1 VFRVYNPN
9 CSFKGTCLS
18 PLFRPFLSLHFR
30 AFTLRAFRAH
40 AREREKQLFIV
51 ALLFLLPYLFV
62 VVVVHRRE
70 RLLVYIL
77 LSDFTGKMTM
87 GRGPAASITNARANE
102 RSGLLE
108 TPNYAKEEEETTVKH
123 RNASSLLK
131 KIAKART
138 KVNVP
143 SAIGG
148 FAVGVKFGFVLL
160 LVVLVCLPRERFDS
174 LRTNLGEFL
183 PISLSERV
191 VAPES
196 SYKREHGV
204 VANLG
209 AAKPLAGDW
218 NPNGKSEK
226 REVKYPRKDLTPKPT
241 KVAIA
246 KKKKEEEEKIKKT
259 TTSKSSSKSSSSSKK
274 NDSSS
279 SSSKHSLSSESS
291 SKEGKRSREYEEKER
306 QSSSKMGEREERK
319 EEEKDDEDNHHHR
332 NKNDWYN
339 GPEPIPH
346 LIDHLEAHDL
356 KPSDKDLRIL
366 TIANAAYW
374 PLAEIMLDSAKR
386 HAPEIANRLTFIL
399 SDEKSVKQCKD
410 RVTKSCQ
417 HTCFFDHEME
427 DMLGKYTNDEGSY
440 KSAYDSN
447 FGVKLRQLWTWRKVK
462 AVKTLVDAGYA
473 AMFVDASTVFLRDM
487 REDVLHELLDHDAAL
502 VTLSDFGGA
511 TEQHATNTGLIAAT
525 PANKDA
531 ARVLRTWLKR
541 EDPEDKD
548 NTEQGVLTWEIAP
561 KERENGVIIKA
572 LTQVQAPNY
581 VTYDFKS
588 HLNKG
593 NDDGGKLGKDEKG
606 KSEEKQQHVAGLVHA
621 AYCGC
626 VDAKESFMSRVYEES
641 KMSSKELGERGLKP
655 EKIEEK
661 DCDVYDRKKFL
672 NTGRA
677 PWD

>member
-1 VFRVYNPN
+1 V
-9 CSFKGTCLS
+9 
-18 PLFRPFLSLHFR
+18 
-30 AFTLRAFRAH
+30 
-40 AREREKQLFIV
+40 AR
-51 ALLFLLPYLFV
+51 
-62 VVVVHRRE
+62 
-70 RLLVYIL
+70 
-77 LSDFTGKMTM
+77 
-87 GRGPAASITNARANE
+87 
-102 RSGLLE
+102 
-108 TPNYAKEEEETTVKH
+108 
-123 RNASSLLK
+123 
-131 KIAKART
+131 
-138 KVNVP
+138 
-143 SAIGG
+143 
-148 FAVGVKFGFVLL
+148 
-160 LVVLVCLPRERFDS
+160 
-174 LRTNLGEFL
+174 
-183 PISLSERV
+183 
-191 VAPES
+191 
-196 SYKREHGV
+196 
-204 VANLG
+204 LG

-218 NPNGKSEK
+218 NPNQKSEK
-226 REVKYPRKDLTPKPT
+226 REVKYPRKDLTPKPKKT
-241 KVAIA
+241 VA
-246 KKKKEEEEKIKKT
+246 KKKGEEKKSSEKEEKDEKVKHST
-259 TTSKSSSKSSSSSKK
+259 F
-274 NDSSS
+274 SSS
-279 SSSKHSLSSESS
+279 SSSSSLSLKKQRASKKDSEGEE
-291 SKEGKRSREYEEKER
+291 KGKR
-306 QSSSKMGEREERK
+306 QSEDEGDA
-319 EEEKDDEDNHHHR
+319 KDHHE

-346 LIDHLEAHDL
+346 LIDHLDAHDL

-399 SDEKSVKQCKD
+399 SDEESVKRCKD

-427 DMLGKYTNDEGSY
+427 DKLGKYTDDEGSY
-440 KSAYDSN
+440 KTAYDSN

-487 REDVLHELLDHDAAL
+487 REDVLHELFDHEAAL

-511 TEQHATNTGLIAAT
+511 SEQHATNTGLIAAT

-531 ARVLRTWLKR
+531 ARILRTWLKR
-541 EDPEDKD
+541 EDLEDKD

-561 KERENGVIIKA
+561 KEGENGVIIKA

-581 VTYDFKS
+581 VTYEFKS
-588 HLNKG
+588 HLKSNG
-593 NDDGGKLGKDEKG
+593 DGKLGKNEKQRG
-606 KSEEKQQHVAGLVHA
+606 EERQQHVAGLVHA

-641 KMSSKELGERGLKP
+641 KMSAKELGARGLKP

>member
-1 VFRVYNPN
+1 
-9 CSFKGTCLS
+9 
-18 PLFRPFLSLHFR
+18 
-30 AFTLRAFRAH
+30 
-40 AREREKQLFIV
+40 LFIV

-274 NDSSS
+274 NDSS

>member
-1 VFRVYNPN
+1 MFRVYNPN

-183 PISLSERV
+183 PISLSERI

>member
-1 VFRVYNPN
+1 MM
-9 CSFKGTCLS
+9 
-18 PLFRPFLSLHFR
+18 
-30 AFTLRAFRAH
+30 A
-40 AREREKQLFIV
+40 
-51 ALLFLLPYLFV
+51 
-62 VVVVHRRE
+62 
-70 RLLVYIL
+70 
-77 LSDFTGKMTM
+77 
-87 GRGPAASITNARANE
+87 AASNTNALANE
-102 RSGLLE
+102 RSNLLE
-108 TPNYAKEEEETTVKH
+108 TTCAKNKEEGTNSH
-123 RNASSLLK
+123 RNSSSLLK
-131 KIAKART
+131 KIAKARN

-148 FAVGVKFGFVLL
+148 FAIGVKFGFVLL
-160 LVVLVCLPRERFDS
+160 LLVLVCLPRERFDS

-191 VAPES
+191 IAPES
-196 SYKREHGV
+196 SYKREHGM
-204 VANLG
+204 VAHLG

-246 KKKKEEEEKIKKT
+246 KKKEEEEKKKT
-259 TTSKSSSKSSSSSKK
+259 TTSRSSKSSSSSKK

-279 SSSKHSLSSESS
+279 SSSSKHSSSSESSSS
-291 SKEGKRSREYEEKER
+291 SKEGKRSREYEGEREK
-306 QSSSKMGEREERK
+306 SSKMGEREERK
-319 EEEKDDEDNHHHR
+319 EEEREEKDEEDNNHHR

-593 NDDGGKLGKDEKG
+593 KDDGGELGKDEKG
-606 KSEEKQQHVAGLVHA
+606 KNEEKQQHVAGLVHA

>member
-1 VFRVYNPN
+1 
-9 CSFKGTCLS
+9 
-18 PLFRPFLSLHFR
+18 
-30 AFTLRAFRAH
+30 
-40 AREREKQLFIV
+40 
-51 ALLFLLPYLFV
+51 
-62 VVVVHRRE
+62 
-70 RLLVYIL
+70 
-77 LSDFTGKMTM
+77 M

-108 TPNYAKEEEETTVKH
+108 TPNYAKEEETTVKH

-279 SSSKHSLSSESS
+279 SSSSKHSLSSESS

-386 HAPEIANRLTFIL
+386 HAPE
-399 SDEKSVKQCKD
+399 
-410 RVTKSCQ
+410 
-417 HTCFFDHEME
+417 
-427 DMLGKYTNDEGSY
+427 MLGKYTNDEGSY

>member
-1 VFRVYNPN
+1 MTHYEYTIKSSPSNVYISISIRNTHTHTPHD
-9 CSFKGTCLS
+9 
-18 PLFRPFLSLHFR
+18 SLYYRFI
-30 AFTLRAFRAH
+30 FEKTKKKKKTKKKITPPDKT
-40 AREREKQLFIV
+40 RERIMTTTGVFGHVDERRP
-51 ALLFLLPYLFV
+51 LL
-62 VVVVHRRE
+62 
-70 RLLVYIL
+70 
-77 LSDFTGKMTM
+77 DDAAM
-87 GRGPAASITNARANE
+87 GGGGASSSSPAASSSSSRVGRVVGGLVKRDDEVNE
-102 RSGLLE
+102 VNEGSHHH
-108 TPNYAKEEEETTVKH
+108 H
-123 RNASSLLK
+123 RNNTSSAGGGSSWSSSLLLR
-131 KIAKART
+131 KISKARQT
-138 KVNVP
+138 VNVP
-143 SAIGG
+143 SALGG
-148 FAVGVKFGFVLL
+148 FAIGVKFGFVLL
-160 LVVLVCLPRERFDS
+160 LCALVSLPREKLDS

-183 PISLSERV
+183 PIGMSERI

-196 SYKREHGV
+196 TYKREHGS
-204 VANLG
+204 VARLG

-218 NPNGKSEK
+218 NPNQKSEK
-226 REVKYPRKDLTPKPT
+226 REVKYPRKDLTPKPKKT
-241 KVAIA
+241 VA
-246 KKKKEEEEKIKKT
+246 KKKGEEKKSSEKEEKDEKVKHST
-259 TTSKSSSKSSSSSKK
+259 F
-274 NDSSS
+274 SSS
-279 SSSKHSLSSESS
+279 SSSSSSSLSLKKQRASKKDSEGEE
-291 SKEGKRSREYEEKER
+291 KGKRQKSEDE
-306 QSSSKMGEREERK
+306 GDA
-319 EEEKDDEDNHHHR
+319 KDHHE

-346 LIDHLEAHDL
+346 LIDHLDAHDL

-399 SDEKSVKQCKD
+399 SDEESVKRCKD

-427 DMLGKYTNDEGSY
+427 DKLGKYTDDEGSY
-440 KSAYDSN
+440 KTAYDSN

-487 REDVLHELLDHDAAL
+487 REDVLHELFDHEAAL

-511 TEQHATNTGLIAAT
+511 SEQHATNTGLIAAT

-531 ARVLRTWLKR
+531 ARILRTWLKR
-541 EDPEDKD
+541 EDLEDKD

-581 VTYDFKS
+581 VTYEFKS
-588 HLNKG
+588 HLKSNG
-593 NDDGGKLGKDEKG
+593 DGKLGKNEKQRG
-606 KSEEKQQHVAGLVHA
+606 EERQQHVAGLVHA

-641 KMSSKELGERGLKP
+641 KMSAKELGARGLKP